1 MGFQQRVELEIW
13 IRLVNK
19 TSLSTKSTAGN
30 KKECMQESIGKSW
43 RESWERRRLGGSPI
57 NKECYDKRDGFVL
70 HSQGGRSIKD
80 NADQPFSAFHL
91 CMRISSSLLTLQ

>member
-1 MGFQQRVELEIW
+1 
-13 IRLVNK
+13 
-19 TSLSTKSTAGN
+19 
-30 KKECMQESIGKSW
+30 
-43 RESWERRRLGGSPI
+43 
-57 NKECYDKRDGFVL
+57 L